1 MLGSRAEGRRS
12 EDGGADAGGTAVVLA
27 GVGVGVF
34 LVGDGVG
41 RVDVR
46 GGGEVCVLDS
56 GGGEVDGGG
65 VERHCCGGAG
75 GGGAVVVVVFCDAGS
90 LRLKL
95 AVTLCGGCR
104 RRRAAGKLANQGSGL
119 GFLAAKRRVKRAL

>member
-27 GVGVGVF
+27 GVGAGVF
-34 LVGDGVG
+34 LVGDGVR

-46 GGGEVCVLDS
+46 GGGEVCVLDC

-65 VERHCCGGAG
+65 VERHCCGGG
-75 GGGAVVVVVFCDAGS
+75 GGLSLCLCRCGELEVGARVGGDVVRRMPAEKGGGKISESRQWVGVPGS
-90 LRLKL
+90 ETAR
-95 AVTLCGGCR
+95 
-104 RRRAAGKLANQGSGL
+104 
-119 GFLAAKRRVKRAL
+119 